1 MKKRKKKNLEQKA
14 LDRLGFKTVQKKMK
28 KVVNHTI
35 DDVMDKMMMERSK
48 KISKILVKHSQVHG
62 YDPYDS
68 EYMKEHCERKSNHLT
83 EIFTFDGKEI
93 LRVTFER
100 DVKNGEVYLK
110 YEYNYE

>member
-1 MKKRKKKNLEQKA
+1 
-14 LDRLGFKTVQKKMK
+14 
-28 KVVNHTI
+28 
-35 DDVMDKMMMERSK
+35 
-48 KISKILVKHSQVHG
+48 
-62 YDPYDS
+62 
-68 EYMKEHCERKSNHLT
+68 LT